1 MLQVETL
8 LSLRGPPRLL
18 AALASRPTLTPVEVF
33 RLRFRDAMEPT
44 PDIDGFF
51 DPVPFPALL
60 PFTLP
65 LFFVPPA
72 PGLAPLLDR
81 TVSVL

>member
-8 LSLRGPPRLL
+8 LSLRGPPRLP
-18 AALASRPTLTPVEVF
+18 APLASRPTLTSVEVF
-33 RLRFRDAMEPT
+33 RVRFRDAMEPT
-44 PDIDGFF
+44 PGIDSFF
-51 DPVPFPALL
+51 DPVPFPAPL

-72 PGLAPLLDR
+72 PGLALLLDR
-81 TVSVL
+81 TASVL